1 MAQHL
6 TGSASAAP
14 CNPAPAPPPTPPA
27 APSTKFPPS
36 CRQGGY
42 LLGIFCYL
50 CSCMSSQGTKW
61 VSLNVVVKKHIHPFF
76 FFFFLIFATFL
87 TYFLLYLGLIS
98 SSFLR
103 EAKVTHLSLFSSL
116 HKGFQ
121 AEALSPGWPEKDML
135 RGDRRREGQPSS
147 RLREPA
153 PRPSWSPQGLLGYK
167 TWIDG
172 CVPALCGRWS
182 LSFSVCLLACLVFYH
197 HILKCP
203 CRP

>member
-1 MAQHL
+1 
-6 TGSASAAP
+6 
-14 CNPAPAPPPTPPA
+14 
-27 APSTKFPPS
+27 
-36 CRQGGY
+36 
-42 LLGIFCYL
+42 
-50 CSCMSSQGTKW
+50 MSSQGTKW
-61 VSLNVVVKKHIHPFF
+61 VSLNMVVKKHIHSI
-76 FFFFLIFATFL
+76 FFFLIISAFC
-87 TYFLLYLGLIS
+87 TYFLLCLGLMS

-116 HKGFQ
+116 HEGFW
-121 AEALSPGWPEKDML
+121 AEALSPGWTKKDMV
-135 RGDRRREGQPSS
+135 RGDRGRERQPSS

-172 CVPALCGRWS
+172 CVPSPCGRWS

-197 HILKCP
+197 HILKHP